1 MVALNMGFSF
11 SLIQPIPIRVVEY
24 FERGAG
30 CFFGAKCAAA
40 KKAGNEKNLADH
52 ESRIDTIVYELFQF
66 TTEEIGLLES

>member
-1 MVALNMGFSF
+1 LVFA
-11 SLIQPIPIRVVEY
+11 
-24 FERGAG
+24 
-30 CFFGAKCAAA
+30 AKCAAA